1 MKLIEVYIDGA
12 STGNPGLAG
21 AGIFI
26 KAHGKVDHF
35 SFPLGEMTSHE
46 AEFWALIK
54 ALEICSERGYSVVSF
69 RTDSKIVEDTVEKQ
83 YAKREPFKSLMDK
96 AQSYISN
103 FDLFFI
109 KWIPSKNNVTADQL
123 AKKAIQLNRK

>member
-1 MKLIEVYIDGA
+1 MIEVYIDGA

-26 KAHGKVDHF
+26 KANGKVESF

-46 AEFWALIK
+46 AEFWALLK
-54 ALEICSERGYSVVSF
+54 ALEICAERRYSIVSF
-69 RTDSKIVEDTVEKQ
+69 RTDSKIVEDTVEKR
-83 YAKREPFKSLMDK
+83 YAKREPFSSLMK
-96 AQSYISN
+96 QALPYIDG

-109 KWIPSKNNVTADQL
+109 KWIPSKSNVNADQL
-123 AKKAIQLNRK
+123 AKKAIQLNKK